1 MQMAKDGRTAR
12 MDEHARG
19 ELADAELDRGSG
31 GVVNIQFSFPG
42 IVFRVG
48 KDANGTSFIS
58 AHTDTKGVT
67 VRGSD

>member
-1 MQMAKDGRTAR
+1 MRMATDGRTAR
-12 MDEHARG
+12 TDEHAHD
-19 ELADAELDRGSG
+19 ELADGELDQVTG

-58 AHTDTKGVT
+58 AHTGQKGVT
-67 VRGSD
+67 VRGTD

>member
-12 MDEHARG
+12 MDEHAQG
-19 ELADAELDRGSG
+19 ELADAELDRVSG

-48 KDANGTSFIS
+48 NAK
-58 AHTDTKGVT
+58 
-67 VRGSD
+67 RCP